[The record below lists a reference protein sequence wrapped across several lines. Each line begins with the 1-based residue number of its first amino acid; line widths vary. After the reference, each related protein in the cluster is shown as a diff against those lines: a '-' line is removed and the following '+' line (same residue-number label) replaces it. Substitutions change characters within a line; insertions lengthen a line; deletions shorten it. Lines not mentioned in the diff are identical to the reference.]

1 MELLRFLGELWSM
14 ELIIQ
19 LVVIE
24 DVHFKYRFKTVEFA
38 RGYLL
43 LVIGYFKTYHS
54 AFLIPFITT
63 VSDSFRDIYPTQVLP
78 RRILPFDWRYTTSV
92 KCLKIQT
99 LHVGENPIVTF
110 RVMTPHIVVAGYQY
124 CGGINWIHSVVEVD
138 DCTSEDN
145 TTRDV
150 NNFHW

>member
-1 MELLRFLGELWSM
+1 M

-78 RRILPFDWRYTTSV
+78 RRILPFD
-92 KCLKIQT
+92 
-99 LHVGENPIVTF
+99 
-110 RVMTPHIVVAGYQY
+110 
-124 CGGINWIHSVVEVD
+124 
-138 DCTSEDN
+138 
-145 TTRDV
+145 
-150 NNFHW
+150 